1 MSDKR
6 EIQNAQTVITD
17 GDAIRGSLLL
27 RRDVISWSLYDF
39 ANTIFSM
46 NIVSSFFK
54 PWIVEDLGRSPY
66 SFDIAV
72 SLAMLAV
79 AALSPALGALAD
91 HGAKKK
97 LFLGIFTLSS
107 ILSLTGFSLLPPSA
121 FVVIIILFAISN
133 FFYEG
138 GMVFYNS
145 LLYSLTTSDS
155 QARYISGVG
164 VAWGYVGTIV
174 GLFAMAP
181 FVERSGNSGAFL
193 PTAALFLLFSVPH
206 FLFVRERPAPVSGKV
221 KLKQAYR
228 FALGA
233 LTDSNKYPGLLRFLS
248 VDFLVK
254 NAMNAVILNIGVYTS
269 VVIGLDA
276 AGRIPFLAT
285 VTLSAVIG
293 SFVIGKL
300 SVRSELRKMI
310 TAVALAWIVCL
321 LGLGL
326 ADSRELQ
333 WALASMAGV
342 LLGAVWTL
350 HRPYIA
356 ELVPTGERGRFF
368 GLYSITGK
376 SAAVIGPLWWALF
389 FKLFQADGVFGSPV
403 VSALSLSE
411 AAQEQLPYRAA
422 AASLSLLVIAGI
434 LIFITGGRQENRRLS
449 L

>member
-1 MSDKR
+1 MRVS
-6 EIQNAQTVITD
+6 QGAQPPNTN
-17 GDAIRGSLLL
+17 GAPGRGSLLL
-27 RRDVISWSLYDF
+27 RKDVISWSLYDF

-54 PWIVEDLGRSPY
+54 PWVVEDLGRPGY
-66 SFDIAV
+66 TFDIAV

-79 AALSPALGALAD
+79 AVLSPALGALAD

-97 LFLGIFTLSS
+97 LFLGIFTISA
-107 ILSLTGFSLLPPSA
+107 IVSLTGFSLLPPSA
-121 FVVIIILFAISN
+121 FVVIIILFAVSN

-145 LLYSLTTSDS
+145 LLYSLTTDDS

-193 PTAALFLLFSVPH
+193 PTAALFFLFSLPL
-206 FLFVRERPAPVSGKV
+206 FLFVRERPALTAGKI
-221 KLKQAYR
+221 KLKEAYR
-228 FALGA
+228 YALGA
-233 LTDSNKYPGLLRFLS
+233 LTDSEKYPGLLRFLT

-254 NAMNAVILNIGVYTS
+254 NAMNAVILNIGMYTS
-269 VVIGLDA
+269 AVMGLDA

-300 SVRSELRKMI
+300 SVRADLRKMI
-310 TAVALAWIVCL
+310 IIVALAWIVCL
-321 LGLGL
+321 VGLGL
-326 ADSRELQ
+326 ADSRALQ
-333 WALASMAGV
+333 WSLASLAGV

-356 ELVPTGERGRFF
+356 ELVPSGERGRFF

-376 SAAVIGPLWWALF
+376 SAAVVGPLWWALF

-403 VSALSLSE
+403 AAALSLSE

-422 AASLSLLVIAGI
+422 AASLSLLVIAGVI
-434 LIFITGGRQENRRLS
+434 IFMTGQRRVN
-449 L
+449 